1 MKDPMIVLAIMA
13 AGGVMLSC
21 SANAPRSDH
30 SEEYSPSAGSGP
42 DPHGATLNPIRYGY
56 RGGPY
61 TSFGRPKPKNNSVP
75 SGQDRSPVF
84 PM

>member
-1 MKDPMIVLAIMA
+1 VKELMIALAIMA
-13 AGGVMLSC
+13 AGGVLSC
-21 SANAPRSDH
+21 SNDPHSDH
-30 SEEYSPSAGSGP
+30 PEEDGPSAESGT

-75 SGQDRSPVF
+75 SGQDRSPVV